1 MQKEIL
7 TRPVEPVNF
16 DWSQIYYIGR
26 KVIGLSEEEFWNSTL
41 IKINDLAEV
50 HGAMNNEKLAKK
62 RRKKLAKGKAK
73 AIGLIPID
81 KVSFF

>member
-1 MQKEIL
+1 MLTEI
-7 TRPVEPVNF
+7 RIHPVEPVTF

-26 KVIGLSEEEFWNSTL
+26 KVIGLSEEEFWESTME
-41 IKINDLAEV
+41 KINDLAEV
-50 HGAMNNEKLAKK
+50 HGAMNDEKLAKK

-73 AIGLIPID
+73 AIGLTPID

>member
-1 MQKEIL
+1 
-7 TRPVEPVNF
+7 
-16 DWSQIYYIGR
+16 
-26 KVIGLSEEEFWNSTL
+26 
-41 IKINDLAEV
+41 
-50 HGAMNNEKLAKK
+50 MNNEKLAKK